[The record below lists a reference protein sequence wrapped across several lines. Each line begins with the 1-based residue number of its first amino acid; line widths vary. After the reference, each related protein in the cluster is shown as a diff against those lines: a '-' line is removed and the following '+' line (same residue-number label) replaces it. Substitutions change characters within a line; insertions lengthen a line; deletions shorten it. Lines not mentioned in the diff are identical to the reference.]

1 VEETLRTNLPV
12 LAGDSGTTAVAIIMK
27 GKELY
32 LAHTGDSR
40 AIIGRRE
47 PAEGGAEGKIV
58 PVQLTR
64 DHTPACPAEAA
75 NIKAKGGVCMPAVC

>member
-47 PAEGGAEGKIV
+47 PAEGKIV